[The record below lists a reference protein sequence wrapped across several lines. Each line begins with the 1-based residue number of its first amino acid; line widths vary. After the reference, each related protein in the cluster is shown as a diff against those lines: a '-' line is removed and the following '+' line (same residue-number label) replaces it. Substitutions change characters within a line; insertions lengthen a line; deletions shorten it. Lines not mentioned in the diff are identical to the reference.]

1 MQQRTLLPLAA
12 VTVAVVAL
20 AGWYVSREDQP
31 STEIAAAGPLYPDL
45 AAAIDKVTRIEFTDA
60 EKKATVSR
68 KGDTWVVDDKSS
80 YPANLDLVKSTVV
93 GLAQAKIVE
102 PRTADPSLYARIGVE
117 DPKPGATSKHLVLQ
131 GADGKALADLIV
143 GKENFQTAMTRGQS
157 FYVRRAGEPQSWLIN
172 TVMEK
177 LEGDPLR
184 WIDRTLPKLERE
196 RLMAIDVKQADG
208 ATVAMKK
215 TAPADADYALT
226 GLPDGAKVKKV
237 AVNEMAGAVNLFAID
252 DVAPFDAAKFAGG
265 TTATYKTF
273 DGVVLTIRQVKD
285 GDSRWLHFEAAYDPE
300 TAKAFAD
307 SKAPGLLP
315 VADAEAKAKE
325 WQTRYA
331 AWSYKV
337 ADAMGDSF
345 ARKADDFIEKPDA
358 PPPPGAVPPPAQ

>member
-1 MQQRTLLPLAA
+1 MQQRTLMPLAV

-31 STEIAAAGPLYPDL
+31 VTEIAAAAPLYPDL
-45 AAAIDKVTRIEFTDA
+45 TAAIDAVTRIEFADT

-68 KGDTWVVDDKSS
+68 KGDVWVVDDKSG

-93 GLAQAKIVE
+93 GLAQARIVE
-102 PRTADPSLYARIGVE
+102 PRTADPTLYARIGVE
-117 DPKPGATSKHLVLQ
+117 DPKPGATSKHIVLQ
-131 GADGKALADLIV
+131 GADGKALADLII

-177 LEGDPLR
+177 LEGDPIR

-196 RLMAIDVKQADG
+196 RMMYADVKQADG
-208 ATVAMKK
+208 AVVSMKK
-215 TAPADADYALT
+215 AAPADADYALT
-226 GLPDGAKVKKV
+226 GLPQGVKVKKV

-252 DVAPFDAAKFAGG
+252 DVAPYDAAKFAGG
-265 TTATYKTF
+265 TVATFKTF

-285 GDSRWLHFEAAYDPE
+285 GDSRWLHFESAFDAE
-300 TAKAFAD
+300 TAKAFGD

-315 VADAEAKAKE
+315 VADAEAKAKD
-325 WQTRYA
+325 WQSRYA

-345 ARKADDFIEKPDA
+345 ARAADDFIDKPDA
-358 PPPPGAVPPPAQ
+358 AQPPPGAVPPAQ